1 MRHAF
6 PMDRRSFVGAMTG
19 IAVLATL
26 GARAQPAAK
35 IYRIGYLST
44 PTATAVRNALDA
56 FLAKLRELGWIDGQ
70 TMAIEYRWAEGDVDR
85 LPGLAADL
93 VARNVDL
100 IVAPA
105 ASAAMAA
112 KKATGSIPI
121 VMMFPT
127 DPVALGLVASLSKP
141 GGNVTGTTYAPDSGI
156 LGKQLELLKE
166 AVPRASRV
174 AFLWNPADPG
184 YTSQMSE
191 VVEAVAS
198 ARRIRL
204 QRVEASGPNDL
215 DGAFAAMARERA
227 DALIGSGSSTWI
239 VHRAKLAELA
249 VRHRLPTM
257 YGYREMVEAGA
268 LMAYGVNMVDFIGR
282 AALYV
287 DKILKGAKPAD
298 LPVEQPTKFELV
310 VNLRTAK
317 ALDIA
322 IPQPLLLRADEVIP
336 S

>member
-1 MRHAF
+1 
-6 PMDRRSFVGAMTG
+6 MDRRAFFRG
-19 IAVLATL
+19 IAASAVLAPL
-26 GARAQPAAK
+26 GAFAQAAGR
-35 IYRIGYLST
+35 IYHIGYLST
-44 PTATAVRNALDA
+44 PTRESVGNAVDA
-56 FLAKLRELGWIDGQ
+56 FLAKLRELGWIDGRNV
-70 TMAIEYRWAEGDVDR
+70 AIEYRWAEGDVDR
-85 LPGLAADL
+85 LPALAADL
-93 VARNVDL
+93 VARRVDL

-121 VMMFPT
+121 VMIFPT
-127 DPVALGLVASLSKP
+127 DPIELGLIASLSRP

-166 AVPRASRV
+166 AVPSANRV
-174 AFLWNPADPG
+174 AILWNRADPG
-184 YTSQMSE
+184 YTSQMSDAL
-191 VVEAVAS
+191 EAVAR

-204 QRVEASGPNDL
+204 QRVEGSGPD
-215 DGAFAAMARERA
+215 DFDAAFAAATRERA
-227 DALIGSGSSTWI
+227 DALIGTGSSTFI
-239 VHRAKLAELA
+239 VHRVKLAELA

-268 LMAYGVNMVDFIGR
+268 LMAYGVHMADFIGR

-298 LPVEQPTKFELV
+298 LPVEQPTKFELT

-317 ALDIA
+317 AIGVTL
-322 IPQPLLLRADEVIP
+322 PQALLLRADSVIG
-336 S
+336 

>member
-1 MRHAF
+1 
-6 PMDRRSFVGAMTG
+6 MDRRSFLGAM
-19 IAVLATL
+19 AASAALPTL
-26 GARAQPAAK
+26 GAFAQPAGK
-35 IYRIGYLST
+35 IHRVGYLST
-44 PTATAVRNALDA
+44 PSAAAVRNALDA

-70 TMAIEYRWAEGDVDR
+70 NIAIDYRWAEGDVDR

-93 VARNVDL
+93 VARKVEL

-105 ASAAMAA
+105 ASAALAA
-112 KKATGSIPI
+112 KKATASIPI
-121 VMMFPT
+121 VMMFPI
-127 DPVALGLVASLSKP
+127 DPVELGLVASLSKP

-156 LGKQLELLKE
+156 FGKQLELLKE
-166 AVPRASRV
+166 AVPGANRV
-174 AFLWNPADPG
+174 AVLWNPADPG
-184 YTSQMSE
+184 FTSQRSE
-191 VVEAVAS
+191 SLESVAR

-204 QRVEASGPNDL
+204 QRVAASGAQDL

-227 DALIGSGSSTWI
+227 DGLIGSGSSTWI

-257 YGYREMVEAGA
+257 FGYREMVEAGA

-298 LPVEQPTKFELV
+298 LPVEQPTKFELTI
-310 VNLRTAK
+310 NLKTAK
-317 ALDIA
+317 AIGINL
-322 IPQPLLLRADEVIP
+322 PQPLLVRADQVMT
-336 S
+336 